1 VTRVEADAV
10 RHALGAKLLGDQFAC
25 VAGKTSWL
33 RDAVVHRHF
42 DRLADPDGTTCLH
55 AALSDFAVHKDDVDP
70 LLATFVA
77 TFAAPRDLTEPEFET
92 LLWRQL
98 QALHDIDVP
107 RFTWDPLVSPDP
119 ESPRFGFSIGGH
131 GFFVVGLHAN
141 ASRISRRFDHTT
153 LVFNSHRQ
161 FEALKERG
169 MYRRIRAQVRERE
182 MALQGSLNP
191 NLSDFGVASETR
203 QYSGRA
209 VDADWKCPFQP
220 TSIAQ
225 PTNR

>member
-1 VTRVEADAV
+1 M
-10 RHALGAKLLGDQFAC
+10 GDQFAC

-33 RDAVVHRHF
+33 RNAVVHRHF
-42 DRLADPDGTTCLH
+42 YRLADPDSTTQLYAGLSEF
-55 AALSDFAVHKDDVDP
+55 AAHKDDVDR

-77 TFAAPRDLTEPEFET
+77 TFAAPQDLTELQFEN

-98 QALHDIDVP
+98 QALHDIDET
-107 RFTWDPLVSPDP
+107 RFAWDPLVSSDP
-119 ESPRFGFSIGGH
+119 KSPWFGFSIGGH

-161 FEALKERG
+161 FEALKENG
-169 MYRRIRAQVRERE
+169 MYQRIQTHVRERE
-182 MALQGSLNP
+182 LALQGSLNP
-191 NLSDFGVASETR
+191 NLSDFGVLSEAR

-209 VDADWKCPFQP
+209 VESDWTCPFRPKVQGRAA
-220 TSIAQ
+220 IE
-225 PTNR
+225 